1 MSKLKKLSSED
12 LDTISTDFGEILE
25 IEVSKVISTKELEDL
40 DLDITIDYDES
51 TDSAELVVGN
61 DNINIS
67 TDFSNILSG
76 SGKTASDFMRDIA
89 LTLGDGEYAIK
100 FEYEGPTTAVIEV
113 ARNINHLPNFL
124 NREVNACVTITC
136 SITLKTN
143 FPFRFIEVLIDYLN
157 RQFMAKVMA
166 AVLIGVIYVLTP
178 IDEALLV
185 AAGTNTLATFFA

>member
-1 MSKLKKLSSED
+1 M
-12 LDTISTDFGEILE
+12 
-25 IEVSKVISTKELEDL
+25 
-40 DLDITIDYDES
+40 
-51 TDSAELVVGN
+51 VVGN

-67 TDFSNILSG
+67 ADFSNILSG

-100 FEYEGPTTAVIEV
+100 FEYEEPTTAVIEI
-113 ARNINHLPNFL
+113 ARNINNLPNFL